1 MQKRPSSQSWIQLRV
16 IDGRQIQ
23 TQIALVE
30 WAEELPV
37 CSLLVKVHTVDVRS
51 RAYIR
56 SSLAVLLLLLTTRS
70 RKPNSSTNLV
80 VEVAP
85 VDLIHQRV
93 RVSLRSMVESTLLLR
108 RLEVMVVAEELLH
121 MCMLDSGHGIGR
133 CMGSR
138 PMRKP

>member
-1 MQKRPSSQSWIQLRV
+1 M

-23 TQIALVE
+23 TLIALVE

-51 RAYIR
+51 RACIQ
-56 SSLAVLLLLLTTRS
+56 SSLAVLLLLLTTSS
-70 RKPNSSTNLV
+70 RKPNSSTNQV
-80 VEVAP
+80 VEVVELAP

-121 MCMLDSGHGIGR
+121 MCMLGSGHGIGR